1 MEAAVCIQ
9 VAITRLQASPQHISR
24 DPLADSHVSLSKSAS
39 VAESFGNIFSPLRE
53 YQVILLP
60 GFIALSK
67 FTFHPLP
74 PPPQTTA
81 YDYFDS

>member
-9 VAITRLQASPQHISR
+9 ATIMRLQASPQHISR
-24 DPLADSHVSLSKSAS
+24 DPLADDHVSLSRSAS

-53 YQVILLP
+53 YQVILLH

-67 FTFHPLP
+67 FASP
-74 PPPQTTA
+74 PPNH
-81 YDYFDS
+81 SV